1 MIGGFWYSCTY
12 NYIYYFVHMLS
23 TISTLTVH
31 SLLYGEKGEKGKTK
45 DVTGI
50 TAKNTLSS
58 DTNLFK

>member
-1 MIGGFWYSCTY
+1 
-12 NYIYYFVHMLS
+12 MLS